1 MNDTRKELLEEN
13 PLKLMVKLSIPAI
26 IGMLVVGLYSFM
38 DAVFVGQ
45 MVGKE
50 AMGAVSVAYPFT
62 LMNNGVATLVGIGSA
77 SLLSRAIG
85 KKDKFTIDKI
95 MGNLIAL
102 VLLLSLVVSVVGI
115 AFTRQIV
122 AISGA
127 RGEILELAVRYLKII
142 FLGSIFVNFAQ
153 SANMVMRGEGLLKKA
168 MTIMGI
174 GAVMNIILDP
184 IFIYIMGEK
193 GIEGAAI
200 ATVIS
205 QISQALMT
213 YYYFKRKSSR
223 VKINKISLQTAF
235 LPQIFGVGVSA
246 MLMQIMSMVQQT
258 ILYNSA
264 AAYGSNEQIILMG
277 ATLRIQA
284 FSFIP
289 LWGMSQGMQP
299 VVGTNYGA
307 KAYDRVKKTTNTFIL
322 GALALSLVFWIPIQ
336 SMPYSVLSLFIKDPA
351 IVESGLTN
359 FRLMYSSFPAL
370 AVMIMGLT
378 FFQSIGKGGK
388 ASVLVLLR
396 QIILFIPLAWILP
409 KLWGLKGVWL
419 TSPITEGLVFL
430 LTLVFIRLEY
440 KKIDSLIQNPQQ
452 ELEAK

>member
-85 KKDKFTIDKI
+85 KKDKFTVDKI

-359 FRLMYSSFPAL
+359 FRLMYSVFPAL

-409 KLWGLKGVWL
+409 KFWGLKGVWL

>member
-359 FRLMYSSFPAL
+359 FRLMYSVFPAL

-409 KLWGLKGVWL
+409 KFWGLKGVWL

>member
-85 KKDKFTIDKI
+85 KKDKFTVDKI

-359 FRLMYSSFPAL
+359 FRLMYSVFPAL

-452 ELEAK
+452 KLKAK

>member
-85 KKDKFTIDKI
+85 KKDKFTVDKI

-359 FRLMYSSFPAL
+359 FKLMYSVFPAL

-409 KLWGLKGVWL
+409 KFWGLKGVWL

-452 ELEAK
+452 TLEAK

>member
-85 KKDKFTIDKI
+85 KKDKFTVDKI

-359 FRLMYSSFPAL
+359 FRLMYSVFPAL

-409 KLWGLKGVWL
+409 KFWGLKGVWL

-452 ELEAK
+452 TLEAK

>member
-85 KKDKFTIDKI
+85 KKDKFTVDKI

-223 VKINKISLQTAF
+223 VKINRISLQTAF

-452 ELEAK
+452 TLEAK

>member
-85 KKDKFTIDKI
+85 KKDKFTVDKI

-102 VLLLSLVVSVVGI
+102 ILLLSLVVSVVGI

-359 FRLMYSSFPAL
+359 FRLMYSVFPAL

-452 ELEAK
+452 KLKAK